1 MQREIRE
8 ELDIWFNFS
17 KGKGIKETEILDTTL
32 LFVRFT
38 GLWIAFSGLLVHKV
52 GDDGRRALKEYCG
65 LKKRPEAHSIFLK
78 DKKY

>member
-1 MQREIRE
+1 
-8 ELDIWFNFS
+8 
-17 KGKGIKETEILDTTL
+17 LDTTL